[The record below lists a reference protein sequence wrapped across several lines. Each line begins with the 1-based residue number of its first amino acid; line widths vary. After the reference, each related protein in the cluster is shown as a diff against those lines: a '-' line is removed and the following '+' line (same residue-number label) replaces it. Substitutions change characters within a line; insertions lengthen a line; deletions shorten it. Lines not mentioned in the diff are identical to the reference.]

1 MFYTDRQLTKQTLLA
16 SFYLAKSQPRQD
28 KYYLQQI
35 SFIIV
40 MKWKRL

>member
-28 KYYLQQI
+28 KDYLQQI